1 MMNQMRQNMP
11 LILWILV
18 IAFVL
23 TIIFSWG
30 MGGFEDQEKPGVIGI
45 IADQEITY
53 EFFQSVIEQQIAQYT
68 QRTGVEPQDQTIR
81 DIRNQAW
88 DGLIREILLNKEAE
102 RVGISVSDPEIVDQ
116 VNNNP
121 PQFIQ
126 TAEYFQTDG
135 QFDYDKYQAFLH
147 HPQNKDQVIY
157 LEETYRRTLLERKL
171 LNHVGSSVHVTSN
184 ELLRRFEEK
193 NITAKADYLFFSADT
208 MPVDSNSIMDEE
220 IEKYY
225 YAHLSE
231 FSVPEKRRMIFTR
244 FDNET
249 SAADSDEVMELAD
262 DIRKRLDNGEDFS
275 YLALIYSDHHTS
287 PDSGKLDWIPKGQIE
302 QAADTI
308 LWKTPVGEYFGPIYT
323 NYGAHFYKTLAR
335 EMQSGELKSDV
346 QIIQLK
352 FMPSADTK
360 DITANKA
367 ASFAEDI
374 KENDFNAVAAS
385 YNASVDT
392 SGYFERSGSFIP
404 GLGKLVSE
412 VEWVYE
418 NPVGSTSD
426 VYPLRNGWLVF
437 KVIDKVEKHI
447 SPIGEVEEKI
457 VRSIFKEKQ
466 AEAAFRAL
474 SDFYNNLTEKE
485 QWRKEAESAG
495 FTVSSTDR
503 EFRFGDFVK
512 TVGRDY
518 VFTSSVFRAKPGELY
533 GPVKGLNGSF
543 ILELTE
549 LNPIDYTAFEKGKME
564 HLPELLQ
571 SKQEIA
577 FERWYEA
584 LKSRY
589 KIEDFRYRFYRM
601 M

>member
-1 MMNQMRQNMP
+1 MP

-23 TIIFSWG
+23 TIVFSWG
-30 MGGFEDQEKPGVIGI
+30 MGGFKDQDKPGVIGI

-53 EFFQSVIEQQIAQYT
+53 EFFQNVVEQQIAQYT
-68 QRTGVEPQDQTIR
+68 QRSGVEPQDQTIR

-102 RVGISVSDPEIVDQ
+102 RLGISVSDPEIVDQ

-126 TAEYFQTDG
+126 TAEYFQTEG
-135 QFDYDKYQAFLH
+135 QFDYDKYQSFLH
-147 HPQNKDQVIY
+147 NPQNRDQVIY
-157 LEETYRRTLLERKL
+157 LEETYRRTLFERKL
-171 LNHVGSSVHVTSN
+171 LNRVGSSVHVTSN

-193 NITAKADYLFFSADT
+193 NVTAKADYLYFSADT
-208 MPVDSNSIMDEE
+208 MQVDSSAITDQEV
-220 IEKYY
+220 EKYY
-225 YAHLSE
+225 YSHLAE
-231 FSVPEKRRMIFTR
+231 YSVPEKRRIIFAR

-249 SAADSDEVMELAD
+249 SAEDSNDVMELAD
-262 DIRKRLDNGEDFS
+262 DIKQRLDDGEDFS

-302 QAADTI
+302 QGADTI
-308 LWKTPVGEYFGPIYT
+308 LWKTPVGQYFGPLHT
-323 NYGAHFYKTLAR
+323 NYGAHFYKVLGR

-346 QIIQLK
+346 QIIQIK
-352 FMPSADTK
+352 FIPSADTK
-360 DITANKA
+360 DMTANKA
-367 ASFAEDI
+367 VSFSDDVR
-374 KENDFNAVAAS
+374 ENDFNVVAAS
-385 YNASVDT
+385 YKVSVDT
-392 SGYFERSGSFIP
+392 SGYIAREGSFIP

-412 VEWVYE
+412 VEWIFE
-418 NPVGSTSD
+418 NPVGSSSD

-437 KVIDKVEKHI
+437 KTIENVEKHV
-447 SPIGEVEEKI
+447 SPIEEVNEKI
-457 VRSIFKEKQ
+457 FQAILQNKQ
-466 AEAAFRAL
+466 AEAAFTEI
-474 SDFYNNLTEKE
+474 STFFNNMTGEKH
-485 QWRKEAESAG
+485 WRKEAESAG
-495 FTVSSTDR
+495 YTVSTTDR
-503 EFRFGDFVK
+503 EFRFSDFVR

-518 VFTSSVFRAKPGELY
+518 SFTSSVFRAKPGELY

-543 ILELTE
+543 IIEITE
-549 LNPIDYTAFEKGKME
+549 LNPIDSTAFAEGKMD

-577 FERWYEA
+577 FERWYED

-589 KIEDFRYRFYRM
+589 KIDDYRYKFYRKM
-601 M
+601 